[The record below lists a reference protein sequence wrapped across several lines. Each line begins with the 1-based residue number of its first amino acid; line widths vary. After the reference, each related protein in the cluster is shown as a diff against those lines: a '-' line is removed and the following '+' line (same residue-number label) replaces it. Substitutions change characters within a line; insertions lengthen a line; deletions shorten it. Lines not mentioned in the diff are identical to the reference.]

1 MLHRASGMRTR
12 SQVLNAITA
21 ATMMLPMLLSS
32 CSSVS
37 KPADTLYIAYSISD
51 DEFTRSAKERIEKQ
65 ISMRTQQFLK
75 TNPNKRVVT
84 VAYKSSR
91 IEDQISE
98 DSKLNLGP
106 DLILAVDFILRN
118 LYQDSLISAFPN
130 STLWAQQYSDIIK
143 SLSTVDKKLAFAPYG
158 IYPQVSCYNNKTI
171 KQPPKTIQEL
181 LVLGASGV
189 RIGLSTRTDEIFWT
203 AGSTGAI
210 PEISSLVN
218 KKNQNKSHPKIKEWI
233 TWLRQAAY
241 YQNIS
246 FYNQQSELVNKLV
259 ANNLDWISCHSGD
272 IVRLREEMGEQLSIA
287 TLPNGM
293 QTKAFAWPY
302 ILGYGLG
309 TDSSPTQRS
318 LALNYVK
325 ANTNAVGQRRMML
338 LTQSYLPANEAV
350 DIPNQSSQTLKAIN
364 DSWNEQSLSY
374 LKLWPMIIQY
384 IETPQNP
391 LEVGKTL
398 TELTSGIIS
407 VEEAVQN
414 LINLGKQGKE

>member
-338 LTQSYLPANEAV
+338 LTQAYLPANKAV